1 MYVANYQIFR
11 MLFPL
16 NNDTLIL
23 FLEKKHFCAGN
34 ENGEKAEVSWLVC
47 RRQNMKQQLVKLQR
61 EPNSSKEAG

>member
-1 MYVANYQIFR
+1 

-47 RRQNMKQQLVKLQR
+47 RRLSMKQQVITIQ
-61 EPNSSKEAG
+61 ESMDSII